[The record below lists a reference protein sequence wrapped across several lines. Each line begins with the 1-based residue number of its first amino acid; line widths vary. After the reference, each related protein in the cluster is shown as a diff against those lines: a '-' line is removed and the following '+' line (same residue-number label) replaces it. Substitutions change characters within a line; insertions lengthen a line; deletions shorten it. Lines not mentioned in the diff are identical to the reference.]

1 MRRLQ
6 SFFAGRN
13 GADALSKTTS
23 IVAIILLLLSMV
35 FHGIVSSILWALAFV
50 FLFLT
55 YFRMFSRNIWKRR
68 EENQKFL
75 AKSAPV
81 RRKFNQWKLRWR
93 QRNLYAFFKCPQCGT
108 VLRVPKG
115 KGRVRVTCKS
125 CGNVIERT
133 T

>member
-1 MRRLQ
+1 MHRLQ

-13 GADALSKTTS
+13 GADALSKATS
-23 IVAIILLLLSMV
+23 AAAIVLLLISMV
-35 FHGIVSSILWALAFV
+35 FRGVVSSVLWALAFV
-50 FLFLT
+50 FLALT

-75 AKSAPV
+75 TRTAPI
-81 RRKFNQWKLRWR
+81 RRKLNQWKLRWR

-115 KGRVRVTCKS
+115 KGRIRVTCKS
-125 CGNVIERT
+125 CGNVTERT

>member
-1 MRRLQ
+1 MHRLQ

-13 GADALSKTTS
+13 GSDALSKTTS
-23 IVAIILLLLSMV
+23 IVACLLLILSMFFRGV
-35 FHGIVSSILWALAFV
+35 VSSILWALAF
-50 FLFLT
+50 LFLALS

-75 AKSAPV
+75 AWTAPIA
-81 RRKFNQWKLRWR
+81 RKWRQWKLRWR

-115 KGRVRVTCKS
+115 KGKVRVTCKS
-125 CGNVIERT
+125 CGNVIERST
-133 T
+133 